1 MKYKKKPVIIE
12 AFRFGFDDE
21 PCWFREYCKS
31 NDVWIRR
38 GWFGGLCFIKT
49 LEGEMKAEK
58 GDMIIK
64 GVKGEVYPCKYDI
77 FMQTYDKVE

>member
-12 AFRFGFDDE
+12 AFRFGFEDE
-21 PCWFREYCKS
+21 PYWFTKYSED
-31 NDVWIRR
+31 NDVFIRR
-38 GWFGGLCFIKT
+38 GSWGGFCHINT
-49 LEGEMKAEK
+49 LEGKMKANI